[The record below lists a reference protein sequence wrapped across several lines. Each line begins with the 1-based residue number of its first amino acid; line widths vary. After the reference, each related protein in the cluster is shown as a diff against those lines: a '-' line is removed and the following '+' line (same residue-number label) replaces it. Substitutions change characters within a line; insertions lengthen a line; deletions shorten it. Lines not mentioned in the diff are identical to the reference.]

1 MCSKQI
7 ALTLD
12 DRANDM
18 LRWMADC
25 RAGAVQRTAPQG
37 RGVPLASSRS
47 SGSGPLFRASA
58 NATAD
63 TGSLRH
69 CRRAAIGCHS
79 SASSPWAGL
88 SQRSNIASRLSDRP
102 RPARHS
108 RCAHAQYKGLSL
120 DRPAH
125 RLLFDAA
132 DLEGQLRQLSLSR
145 LCCSGPGFA
154 ESAGLVAAAD
164 LAA

>member
-1 MCSKQI
+1 MCSKHL

-25 RAGAVQRTAPQG
+25 RGAGVVQRTAPQG
-37 RGVPLASSRS
+37 RGRSSRS